1 MEKLTLGKLINLNSL
16 QTMADNL
23 YAAAGI
29 PVGIIDAEGNI
40 IVSTGWQDICTKFHR
55 INPSSL
61 KYCKISDQCAAK
73 EFNNSDFIAYKC
85 MNNLQEV
92 SVPIIVE
99 GEYIASVMLGQFFY
113 EDERV
118 NIEVF
123 IQQAHEFGFDEDEY
137 ITALKKVPIFSR
149 DKVKSIM
156 EYYKSLVL
164 TLVESSITKLQYVRV
179 NSKYSRLFN
188 SMQDFVFTLDGSKK
202 FTSCNKHLGEERYM
216 LIRNFI
222 GKNFWEVLPPNV
234 SLLLENS
241 IQRLED
247 ENEIQP
253 LDFSLM
259 INNKELWYSAQI
271 SKVIPETIGESDSYM
286 IVVRDITER
295 KNIMKELEKSK
306 LQAEGANNA
315 KNTFIANISHELRT
329 PITVIQSAT
338 QLFEMKLANASEID
352 KRFYFNYIKT
362 VKRNCSRLLRLINNI
377 IDVTKVDVGFMTLQ
391 LQNLNIVRLVEKITM
406 SVAQYAKAKNI
417 DVIFNK
423 NIEEKTISVDQ
434 NKFERILFNLL
445 SNAIKFTGKNG
456 KIIVSIY
463 KKNMEVFISVK
474 DTGIGIPNEKIGMIF
489 ERFNQINDILS
500 RDHEGSGIGLSLV
513 KSFVELHGGTISVES
528 KPGEGSEF
536 IIKLPIKEM
545 DITELKECPQYIID
559 SECYEDRINVEFSDI
574 YL

>member
-16 QTMADNL
+16 QTMTDKL
-23 YAAAGI
+23 YEVAGI
-29 PVGIIDAEGNI
+29 PVSIIDTEGNFLI
-40 IVSTGWQDICTKFHR
+40 ATGRQDICTKFHR

-61 KYCKISDQCAAK
+61 INCKLSNQLAANK
-73 EFNNSDFIAYKC
+73 ANNCNLIAYRC

-99 GEYIASVMLGQFFY
+99 GEYVASVVLGQFFY
-113 EDERV
+113 EDEPF
-118 NIEVF
+118 NIELF
-123 IQQAHEFGFDEDEY
+123 INQAHEFGFDENEY
-137 ITALKKVPIFSR
+137 ITALRKVPVFSR
-149 DKVKSIM
+149 EKVKNIM
-156 EYYKSLVL
+156 EYYKGLVL
-164 TLVESSITKLQYVRV
+164 MLVESSITKLQYVRV

-202 FTSCNKHLGEERYM
+202 FTVCNKPLDEKRYE

-222 GKNFWEVLPPNV
+222 GKKYWEVLPREI
-234 SLLLENS
+234 SLLLENA
-241 IQRLED
+241 IQRLDD

-253 LDFSLM
+253 LEFSLN
-259 INNKELWYSAQI
+259 INNKERWYSALI

-286 IVVRDITER
+286 IVARDITEG
-295 KNIMKELEKSK
+295 KNIVKELEKSK
-306 LQAEGANNA
+306 LQAEGVNNA

-352 KRFYFNYIKT
+352 KKFYFNYIKT

-377 IDVTKVDVGFMTLQ
+377 IDITKVDVGFMTLQ
-391 LQNLNIVRLVEKITM
+391 LQNINIVRLVEKITM
-406 SVAQYAKAKNI
+406 SVAEYAKAKSI
-417 DVIFNK
+417 DVILNK
-423 NIEEKTISVDQ
+423 DIEEKTIAVDQ
-434 NKFERILFNLL
+434 DKFERILFNLL
-445 SNAIKFTGKNG
+445 SNAIKFTDKNG

-463 KKNMEVFISVK
+463 KNKMEVIISVK
-474 DTGIGIPNEKIGMIF
+474 DTGIGIPDEKKEMIF
-489 ERFNQINDILS
+489 ERFNQIENILS

-528 KPGEGSEF
+528 KTGQGSEF
-536 IIKLPIKEM
+536 IIKLPIKDVNSM
-545 DITELKECPQYIID
+545 ELKPSPKCIID